1 MKVLFPRWNLLV
13 EQPTSCLAIAIIIFE
28 NKHFMRILWGGGI
41 RNVLLQFQLTILI
54 LEIPLH
60 ILQSSIPH

>member
-28 NKHFMRILWGGGI
+28 NRHFMRILYGGGI
-41 RNVLLQFQLTILI
+41 RNVLLQLTILI

>member
-28 NKHFMRILWGGGI
+28 NRHFMRILWDGGI
-41 RNVLLQFQLTILI
+41 RNVLLQLTILI

>member
-28 NKHFMRILWGGGI
+28 NRHFMRILYSGGI
-41 RNVLLQFQLTILI
+41 RNVLLQLTILI